1 MGIAAAC
8 AVTTVILIIAS
19 AKKTGKGGKKP
30 QSRNSIIRTA
40 ERKLAQDPRASSAL
54 LPLSDLYFKERDW
67 AKAYPLYATLTEI
80 APKRPEIDIFQVT
93 LRWGICAVKLKK
105 VQEAAQA
112 LSSARRKDPDN
123 SEVNFYLGQVFY
135 LNKEYDKA
143 VPFFKKALSVG
154 GEVPEVFEYIGLSLH
169 RGHLYRE
176 ALPYLKR
183 ALDVNPENRELLF
196 SLAEA
201 MNASSMS
208 DRALKI
214 FVHLRPDP
222 EYGARSCLFAGSI
235 HAFQNQD
242 DKAIQDY
249 EIGLKHEEAALDVL
263 TQIRYNLAQ
272 IYLHGGDMGRA
283 LELLHTIQ
291 ATSPGYKDVQILI
304 GRYQELNQNNTLRT
318 YLMSANSDFIALC
331 RKIVSVFYTRAS
343 VKIIAIEA
351 KPDVAEIQTE
361 IETAKWEDSV
371 VFRFYRST
379 GSVGELYVRDFHGRL
394 RDLKAG
400 RGICIT
406 AGSFSA
412 DATKYVEGRPIDLVD
427 KANLLKIFTK
437 LGKRA

>member
-1 MGIAAAC
+1 MRQHAPLQRLYLSSLPQKKREKAVKSRKAGIRLS
-8 AVTTVILIIAS
+8 VL
-19 AKKTGKGGKKP
+19 
-30 QSRNSIIRTA
+30 
-40 ERKLAQDPRASSAL
+40 RKENWL
-54 LPLSDLYFKERDW
+54 KI
-67 AKAYPLYATLTEI
+67 PLYATLTEI
-80 APKRPEIDIFQVT
+80 APKRPEINIFQVT
-93 LRWGICAVKLKK
+93 LLWGICAVKLKK

-123 SEVNFYLGQVFY
+123 FEVNFYLGQVFY

-427 KANLLKIFTK
+427 KTNLLKIFTK